1 MGEPERPEYPP
12 ARYLIPKVEFSLA
25 GEHQALSEEEEKKL
39 PPGEQEQLFKVMRE
53 QEAAAQAEWESRAQF
68 IRSR

>member
-25 GEHQALSEEEEKKL
+25 GEHQALSEEEKKL

-53 QEAAAQAEWESRAQF
+53 QEAAAQAEWESRAQL